1 MSIHAEISSDLAEKA
16 AALAAESGQ
25 SAQEIIDRVLRNGL
39 DAWEREYRLVK
50 EGLDQAERGEF
61 VSAAELERIRNKY
74 RPEV

>member
-1 MSIHAEISSDLAEKA
+1 MSIHTEISADLAEKA

-25 SAQEIIDRVLRNGL
+25 NAQDIIDRVLRNGL

-50 EGLDQAERGEF
+50 DGLDQAERGEF
-61 VSAAELERIRNKY
+61 ASDAELERVRRKY